1 MNRIYLLGT
10 FPPPVHGMAVINQS
24 LFDRMNTAGMNVKKL
39 NTSPKTLK
47 RDFFSLLNRL
57 SSLCSAWLNLLKD
70 SSEKPQ
76 LYTAIS
82 GNWGQVYDIISLLIA
97 RVKHIHCIIHH
108 HSISYLQ
115 RGGYLTRFLIWI
127 AGKQAVHIVLCDEM
141 ASLLNSNY
149 GIEKPIILSNLAF
162 FPPKYLQNNAEE
174 LSVIGFLSNISREKG
189 GEIFIELAYTI
200 KASGLPI
207 HVMTA
212 GPCQDNEL
220 RGRLQKAVVDG
231 VLEWRGAV
239 YDEDKKKFFND
250 IDVLV
255 LPSKNEAEPLVIWE
269 VLSHGIPVISEEIG
283 CMPSQIGDA
292 GVVVSLSDDFI
303 LRSVDILVN
312 WYRYPNEFRN
322 QLGRVNLHFNSK
334 YQEAALQW
342 GNLVQI
348 LQEEV

>member
-1 MNRIYLLGT
+1 M
-10 FPPPVHGMAVINQS
+10 
-24 LFDRMNTAGMNVKKL
+24 
-39 NTSPKTLK
+39 
-47 RDFFSLLNRL
+47 
-57 SSLCSAWLNLLKD
+57 
-70 SSEKPQ
+70 
-76 LYTAIS
+76 
-82 GNWGQVYDIISLLIA
+82 
-97 RVKHIHCIIHH
+97 
-108 HSISYLQ
+108 
-115 RGGYLTRFLIWI
+115 
-127 AGKQAVHIVLCDEM
+127 
-141 ASLLNSNY
+141 
-149 GIEKPIILSNLAF
+149 
-162 FPPKYLQNNAEE
+162 
-174 LSVIGFLSNISREKG
+174 
-189 GEIFIELAYTI
+189 
-200 KASGLPI
+200 
-207 HVMTA
+207 MTA